1 VGARRVARPPAV
13 PTGKDVEMANLYG
26 KSPFYQISI
35 LLCLSV
41 SLAGLM
47 LGAFRIIAQTGSTS
61 SPQVG
66 VTRREAA
73 GAIVAQQQAEVSP
86 DQGSLQ
92 GSIPERQ
99 KRYLLKDHLEKL
111 KRDARELA
119 DLTKTLQDELNR
131 SNENVLPLDVVATA
145 DKIQKLAKKIK
156 GNARGI

>member
-1 VGARRVARPPAV
+1 
-13 PTGKDVEMANLYG
+13 MANLYG

>member
-1 VGARRVARPPAV
+1 
-13 PTGKDVEMANLYG
+13 MANLYG

-35 LLCLSV
+35 MLCLSV

>member
-1 VGARRVARPPAV
+1 MGARCVARLPAV
-13 PTGKDVEMANLYG
+13 PKGKDVEMKNLYG

-61 SPQVG
+61 SSQGG

-73 GAIVAQQQAEVSP
+73 GAIVAQQQAEVP
-86 DQGSLQ
+86 TDEGSSQ